1 MTEHNKRTAVE
12 TVQEA
17 FVAAVQKNGLE
28 HTLRWSVGIAAM
40 ISMAAVSTGDC
51 GSLNGSPGVGASSL

>member
-28 HTLRWSVGIAAM
+28 HTLHCATDTRA
-40 ISMAAVSTGDC
+40 
-51 GSLNGSPGVGASSL
+51 